1 MGMIQPMGEVDEAR
15 MAPRH
20 VIDEAERKLLCAVIG
35 QARMDLR
42 RPSERS
48 SARAF
53 FHSQHFA
60 EMCAYLDLSPERLRL
75 SALG

>member
-1 MGMIQPMGEVDEAR
+1 MMQPMGEVDPSR

-20 VIDEAERKLLCAVIG
+20 VADEPERKLLCAVIG
-35 QARMDLR
+35 MARMDLR
-42 RPSERS
+42 RPKQRS

-60 EMCAYLDLSPERLRL
+60 EMCTHLDLNPERLRL
-75 SALG
+75 SALV

>member
-1 MGMIQPMGEVDEAR
+1 MGEVDPSR

-20 VIDEAERKLLCAVIG
+20 VEDEPERKLLCAVIG
-35 QARMDLR
+35 MARMDLR
-42 RPSERS
+42 RPKHRS

-53 FHSQHFA
+53 FVSQHFS
-60 EMCAYLDLSPERLRL
+60 EMCGYLNFNPERLRL

>member
-1 MGMIQPMGEVDEAR
+1 MIQPMGEVDEAR

-20 VIDEAERKLLCAVIG
+20 VTDEAERRLLCAVIG
-35 QARMDLR
+35 MARMDLR
-42 RPSERS
+42 RPKERS

-53 FHSQHFA
+53 FVSEHFA
-60 EMCAYLDLSPERLRL
+60 EMCAHLDLSPERLRL